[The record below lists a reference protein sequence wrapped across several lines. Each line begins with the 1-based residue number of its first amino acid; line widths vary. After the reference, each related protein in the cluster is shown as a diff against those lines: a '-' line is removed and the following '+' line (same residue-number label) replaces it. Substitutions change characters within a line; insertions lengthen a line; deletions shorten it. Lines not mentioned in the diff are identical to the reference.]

1 MYVNIKKNTK
11 LKLVIAMSQL
21 ILDKG
26 LANTSPQDVLTLS
39 GIGKGSLY
47 HHFSG
52 KEDLAFYAIQYNVE
66 QFIEENQL
74 IFNETVTG
82 KIKLS
87 NFIKKNRNF
96 EKGCFL
102 GQMTRDKL
110 ILSTPKLK
118 VEVLRGFSWLKNQL
132 EHVISQCIDEG
143 ACFQNTNAAELSNLI
158 ISVIQGSYITVT
170 GLDDEKLY
178 PNIMNILENMIFKK

>member
-1 MYVNIKKNTK
+1 
-11 LKLVIAMSQL
+11 MSQL

-39 GIGKGSLY
+39 GVGKGSLY

-52 KEDLAFYAIQYNVE
+52 KEDLALYAIQYNVE

-74 IFNETVTG
+74 IFNETVNG

-87 NFIKKNRNF
+87 NFIKKNRNI

-110 ILSTPKLK
+110 ILFTPKLK
-118 VEVLRGFSWLKNQL
+118 VEVLRGFSWLKSQL

-143 ACFQNTNAAELSNLI
+143 ACFQNINAAELSNLI
-158 ISVIQGSYITVT
+158 ISVIQGSYITVM